1 MGPLVI
7 VGIVVFVLLAVLLW
21 SQLVDVF
28 QTLKAVFRRPLT
40 GKEALRGKTATV
52 RTALEPEGTVSL
64 EGELWKAVSKEG
76 RIEAG
81 VTVKITKI
89 EGLKLY
95 VTKRGK
101 EGFSCLIL

>member
-1 MGPLVI
+1 MTPVVI

-21 SQLVDVF
+21 SQLVEAF

-64 EGELWKAVSKEG
+64 EGEFWKAVSREG
-76 RIEAG
+76 YIEVG
-81 VTVKITKI
+81 VTVEITKI
-89 EGLKLY
+89 EGLKLF
-95 VTKRGK
+95 VIRKV
-101 EGFSCLIL
+101 